1 MKLLDTDKGKFLGVN
16 IIDVFVIFVL
26 LFLVFS
32 FATKL
37 LGEDLTYSGDEMYN
51 AIQGYQKLD
60 SKGFLVEA
68 VVEGEWIVDEQEFHG
83 RGLITNIRSGAFAL
97 KKDDGSTVWIGGS
110 MAYLEDIAANKI
122 TFTLDDNYVITLP
135 VESREFPSYEEF
147 LNYLEDKKKELWA
160 DNLRIGGV
168 TSLPADIA
176 FIRSSKSAQG
186 IFNEFEDTR
195 GIKYYSI
202 LQSGKDETI
211 FRLRLADLEDLKGMN
226 VKTEKVV
233 MSKTYVYAGYRE
245 KPTLDIEGEYHVA
258 SLEDIL

>member
-16 IIDVFVIFVL
+16 IIDAFVIFVL

-37 LGEDLTYSGDEMYN
+37 LGEDLVYSGDEMYN

-68 VVEGEWIVDEQEFHG
+68 VVEGKWIVDEQEFYG
-83 RGLITNIRSGAFAL
+83 RGVIIETRSGSFAL
-97 KKDDGSTVWIGGS
+97 KKEDGNTVWIGGS
-110 MAYLEDIAANKI
+110 MAYLEDIAASKI

-135 VESREFPSYEEF
+135 FESREFPSYDEF
-147 LNYLEDKKKELWA
+147 LKYLEDRKAELGA

-176 FIRSSKSAQG
+176 FIRPSKSAQE
-186 IFNEFEDTR
+186 IFNEFDDTR
-195 GIKYYSI
+195 RIKYYSI
-202 LQSGKDETI
+202 MESGKDEAI
-211 FRLRLADLEDLKGMN
+211 FRLRLADLEDLKGIN
-226 VKTEKVV
+226 VKAEKVV
-233 MSKTYVYAGYRE
+233 MSKAYVYAGYKE
-245 KPTLDIEGEYHVA
+245 KPTLNIEGEYHIA
-258 SLEDIL
+258 SLEDLL